1 MDRSPLMRLSTQGGC
16 FVYGPLL
23 RRFRERSMRTFSHT
37 DL

>member
-1 MDRSPLMRLSTQGGC
+1 MDHSPLMRLSTRGGC

-23 RRFRERSMRTFSHT
+23 RRFRSMRKFSHT

>member
-1 MDRSPLMRLSTQGGC
+1 MDRSPLMRLSTQGGR

-23 RRFRERSMRTFSHT
+23 RRFRSMRTFSHT